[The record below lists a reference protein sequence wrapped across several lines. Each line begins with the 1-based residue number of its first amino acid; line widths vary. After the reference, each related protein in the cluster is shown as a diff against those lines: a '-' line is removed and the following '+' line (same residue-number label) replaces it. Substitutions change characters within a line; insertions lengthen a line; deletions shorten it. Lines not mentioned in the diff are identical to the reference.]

1 MCLTDVSLNGYN
13 VYRSDRGGR
22 VAIFI
27 KNNLN
32 VAVCITTSVPNAQLT
47 LVGVYHRPSALPIAL
62 NKLSDLLSKYAKS
75 ELLILGDLKLYWLM
89 PVSDSTNIF
98 V

>member
-1 MCLTDVSLNGYN
+1 MSLNGYN
-13 VYRSDRGGR
+13 VYRSDKGGG

-32 VAVCITTSVPNAQLT
+32 VAVCITTSVPNAQLMS
-47 LVGVYHRPSALPIAL
+47 VGVYHCPSAFPIAL

-75 ELLILGDLKLYWLM
+75 ELLIFGDLNLDWLM